1 MKKVFAMCLLA
12 FVLVNCGDKNDPEP
26 AKTLNKSLLTDKD
39 WRATGFSHY
48 FRSDGR
54 YGSATGIGL
63 GSWNWMNNSDSLF
76 INNDNNALKDEVW
89 YVEYITATEMK
100 AKYTKKGGWAI
111 FTVK

>member
-26 AKTLNKSLLTDKD
+26 AKTLNKSFLADKD
-39 WRATGFSHY
+39 WRTTGVSHY

-54 YGSATGIGL
+54 YGSATGTGF

-76 INNDNNALKDEVW
+76 INMDDNALRDELW

-100 AKYTKKGGWAI
+100 AKLGKKGSWDI